1 MVRENVELIK
11 EQLRSQKMELKKREN
26 EKQKHEAKIKHI
38 IGLSKQKIEDLQIT
52 VTEKDDALQRAES
65 QIPARGFQNESD
77 RPTKEVA
84 VKDPKLVKALKKL
97 QEKTKALEKN
107 IESEQQE
114 KRQLAKDRKLLTK
127 EVKRLNKQPDK
138 GIMKSIKE
146 KVMKMDE
153 RSKETKEKYED
164 LLREKNEQIQS
175 LQASAGEESTEK
187 LKDEIEVLE
196 QEKERLETEFD
207 SKLKEEKAKLE
218 AEIPKGGRSTNLAA
232 QLKKAKAK
240 IDAEWEEKLKK
251 IKGAKVKLKEAIA
264 AEGGGDDWIM
274 TFADMMSLLM
284 VFFILLYSIAAMN
297 VSKFKTAILG
307 EEVTTQNIRD
317 LVDDLEITKSIQQLT
332 GMGETDIVPINE
344 EEKVVLTVPSV
355 SLFKPGRADLQQ
367 EGRPALDRVIETI
380 KKQKNFKTHIQGH
393 TDDVP
398 IFTDR
403 FPTNWELSAARATAV
418 LRYFIDKGIEPEK
431 LTATGYADTFPL
443 ASNDSEIGRSSN
455 RRVEF
460 VLEKER

>member
-38 IGLSKQKIEDLQIT
+38 LGISQKKIEDLKIT
-52 VTEKDDALQRAES
+52 VTEKGDALERAES
-65 QIPARGFQNESD
+65 QIPARGFQNESGG
-77 RPTKEVA
+77 PTKEVA

-114 KRQLAKDRKLLTK
+114 KKQLAKDRKLLTK

-175 LQASAGEESTEK
+175 LQASSGEESTEK

-317 LVDDLEITKSIQQLT
+317 LVDEIEITKSIQELT

-367 EGRPALDRVIETI
+367 EGRPALDRVIETV
-380 KKQKNFKTHIQGH
+380 KKQKGFKTHIQGH

-443 ASNDSEIGRSSN
+443 AANDTELGRSSN

>member
-38 IGLSKQKIEDLQIT
+38 LGISQKKIEDLKIT
-52 VTEKDDALQRAES
+52 VTEKDQEIQRAES
-65 QIPARGFQNESD
+65 QTPARGFQNESD
-77 RPTKEVA
+77 GPTKEVA

-114 KRQLAKDRKLLTK
+114 KKQLAKDRKLLTK

-175 LQASAGEESTEK
+175 LQASSGEESTEK

>member
-38 IGLSKQKIEDLQIT
+38 LGISQKKIEDLKIT

-77 RPTKEVA
+77 GPTKEVA

-97 QEKTKALEKN
+97 QEKNEALGKN
-107 IESEQQE
+107 LESEQNE
-114 KRQLAKDRKLLTK
+114 KKQLAMDRKLLTK

-175 LQASAGEESTEK
+175 LQASSGEESTEK

-317 LVDDLEITKSIQQLT
+317 LVDEIEITKSIQELT

-344 EEKVVLTVPSV
+344 EEKVVLSVPSV

-367 EGRPALDRVIETI
+367 EGRPALDRVIETV
-380 KKQKNFKTHIQGH
+380 KKQKGFKTHIQGH

>member
-38 IGLSKQKIEDLQIT
+38 LGISQKKIEDLKIT
-52 VTEKDDALQRAES
+52 VTEKDEEIQRAES
-65 QIPARGFQNESD
+65 QKPARGFQNESD
-77 RPTKEVA
+77 GPTKEVA

-114 KRQLAKDRKLLTK
+114 KKQLAKDRKLLTK

-317 LVDDLEITKSIQQLT
+317 LVDELEITKSIQELT

-367 EGRPALDRVIETI
+367 EGRPALDRVIETV
-380 KKQKNFKTHIQGH
+380 KKQKGFKTHIQGH